1 MGERVSM
8 ADGLKG
14 CSLSWQQE
22 AQRDEYWDS
31 AGFLLFMLSG
41 NLAEGRGGG
50 HCCPYLRWVALPISI
65 NLTDNPLKTYPEA

>member
-1 MGERVSM
+1 M

-41 NLAEGRGGG
+41 NLAEGRGDTAV
-50 HCCPYLRWVALPISI
+50 HI
-65 NLTDNPLKTYPEA
+65 

>member
-41 NLAEGRGGG
+41 KLAGGI
-50 HCCPYLRWVALPISI
+50 LLPLFKVGGSSHF
-65 NLTDNPLKTYPEA
+65 N

>member
-8 ADGLKG
+8 AGDLKG

-31 AGFLLFMLSG
+31 AGFLLFMLFG
-41 NLAEGRGGG
+41 MLAGGILLLLFKVG
-50 HCCPYLRWVALPISI
+50 GSSHF
-65 NLTDNPLKTYPEA
+65 N

>member
-1 MGERVSM
+1 M

-31 AGFLLFMLSG
+31 AGILQFMLSIM
-41 NLAEGRGGG
+41 LAGGI
-50 HCCPYLRWVALPISI
+50 LLPMFKVGGSSHF
-65 NLTDNPLKTYPEA
+65 N

>member
-22 AQRDEYWDS
+22 AQNDEYWDS

-41 NLAEGRGGG
+41 TLAGGI
-50 HCCPYLRWVALPISI
+50 LLPIFKVGGSTHF
-65 NLTDNPLKTYPEA
+65 NLPDR